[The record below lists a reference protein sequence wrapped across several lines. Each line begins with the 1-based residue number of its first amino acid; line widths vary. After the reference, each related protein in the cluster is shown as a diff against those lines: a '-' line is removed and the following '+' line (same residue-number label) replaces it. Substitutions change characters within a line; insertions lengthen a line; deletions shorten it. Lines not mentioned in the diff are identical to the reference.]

1 LEEKLQFFKSLG
13 VIALI
18 GAGVAASRADAA
30 PICANASICTFQI
43 NQASPG
49 TGLPQF
55 GNFGT
60 VTLALTGSN
69 ISITVDLTNSPFL
82 RLIDT
87 GSHEAFSFNKNGFN
101 GVNVVLNSA
110 SESFG
115 YTIDN
120 TPVNSNPPYGNF
132 EAAIRS
138 TCTNGGG
145 CGPNVVTFVIARA
158 SGSFTDVNQLVELNE
173 LGNIFA
179 MDITNNGSTGAVT
192 VGNCPVGTPQ
202 CDPPI
207 RINEVP
213 EPQSAALLGTGLI
226 GLALASRRMRRK

>member
-1 LEEKLQFFKSLG
+1 LQFFKSLG

-30 PICANASICTFQI
+30 PICANANICTFQI

-69 ISITVDLTNSPFL
+69 ISITVDLTDSPL
-82 RLIDT
+82 LKVIDT
-87 GSHEAFSFNKNGFN
+87 GSHEAFSFNKNGFSQN
-101 GVNVVLNSA
+101 LTLVSA
-110 SESFG
+110 SQSFG
-115 YTIDN
+115 YAIDN
-120 TPVNSNPPYGNF
+120 APSSNSPYGNF
-132 EAAIRS
+132 EAAITS

-179 MDITNNGSTGAVT
+179 LDITNNGSTGAVT